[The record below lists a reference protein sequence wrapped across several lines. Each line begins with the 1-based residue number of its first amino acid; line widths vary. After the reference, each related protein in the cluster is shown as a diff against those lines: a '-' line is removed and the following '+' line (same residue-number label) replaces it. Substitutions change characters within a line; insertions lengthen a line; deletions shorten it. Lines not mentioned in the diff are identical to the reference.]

1 MKLTDDD
8 REKLREF
15 ETEDLLLAVD
25 HLDEMR
31 GELADHGIRPPAIRM
46 KLLELHQI
54 AFDVIKRGH
63 QFPDGMDMIETTD
76 EILESIENII
86 DNAEKL
92 QSVISDFQQLL
103 PEPDY
108 DDF

>member
-31 GELADHGIRPPAIRM
+31 GELADDGIRPPPIRM

-54 AFDVIKRGH
+54 AFDVIKRGIN
-63 QFPDGMDMIETTD
+63 FLTVWIC
-76 EILESIENII
+76 L
-86 DNAEKL
+86 KL
-92 QSVISDFQQLL
+92 PMRFLNLL
-103 PEPDY
+103 RLSLIMPKSY
-108 DDF
+108 KA

>member
-31 GELADHGIRPPAIRM
+31 GELGDDGIRPPPIRM

-63 QFPDGMDMIETTD
+63 QFPDG
-76 EILESIENII
+76 II
-86 DNAEKL
+86 RKL
-92 QSVISDFQQLL
+92 QRRGYKRSLAGFKRQNEFFVLCFI
-103 PEPDY
+103 
-108 DDF
+108 